1 MSPRWKGWHGEQGH
15 YDAKRR
21 VIRLTPSIAEYPEEV
36 LLHEMCHIGTKGH
49 GSAFLA
55 KLDHLATL
63 DDEWVAKWAKDEAS
77 LIRNSPPWNIWMLH
91 YLVRLDDWAE
101 QFPRPAFLKV
111 VRAIAGDLRMSQR
124 ELLKH
129 RRVWLKRAW
138 EKARTESTFRREL
151 LAAMDHL
158 RRQGYGSGVDQKHL
172 TEQEWKKLVNR
183 VRREAKTNLDPIKVG

>member
-1 MSPRWKGWHGEQGH
+1 M
-15 YDAKRR
+15 
-21 VIRLTPSIAEYPEEV
+21 
-36 LLHEMCHIGTKGH
+36 

-55 KLDHLATL
+55 KLGRLATL

-77 LIRNSPPWNIWMLH
+77 LIRNSPPWNHWMLH

-101 QFPRPAFLKV
+101 QSPRPAFRKV
-111 VRAIAGDLRMSQR
+111 VRAIAGELRMSQK

-129 RRVWLKRAW
+129 RGVWLKRAW
-138 EKARTESTFRREL
+138 KKAKTESTFRREL
-151 LAAMDHL
+151 LTAMDDL

-183 VRREAKTNLDPIKVG
+183 VRREAKSNLDSIKLG